1 MNEDIERRIVLLWSS
16 FFILCEKKQK
26 RPTNKLFKKIDN
38 HYFSLLKKM
47 ISSKKIF
54 FRPQDTQL
62 TIWLKSALVQ
72 VPAVPIFHLSFV
84 ILCHNL

>member
-26 RPTNKLFKKIDN
+26 RPTNKLFNKIEN
-38 HYFSLLKKM
+38 HFLPVLKM

-54 FRPQDTQL
+54 PIPQDTQL
-62 TIWLKSALVQ
+62 TLWLKSALVQ